1 MIISMPKSFFVPIA
15 YVDEEFLEINIE
27 ADNNFRKEETFNIYN
42 IIDDE
47 YATTQSEK
55 NI

>member
-1 MIISMPKSFFVPIA
+1 MIISMPKDFFVTIA
-15 YVDEEFLEINIE
+15 YVDEKFLEISTQVNE
-27 ADNNFRKEETFNIYN
+27 SFRDKGEYDVYQ

-47 YATTQSEK
+47 YANNQSGG

>member
-15 YVDEEFLEINIE
+15 YVDEKFLEVNTEI
-27 ADNNFRKEETFNIYN
+27 DDNFRDKDDFNIYD

-47 YATTQSEK
+47 YARTQREK